1 MSTLEEARA
10 RARRRKSRWNLLLV
24 PAGLVPMGVIW
35 AAAALLA
42 EQAHM
47 HFYPD
52 ESLRDGEGPW
62 VVVAAVAPLFAAI
75 PIGLLVGN
83 FLVHHVARAR
93 AALDREAAAD
103 PTLGYRASQAALCK
117 AAFLASGAALAST
130 TLGVLLPW

>member
-1 MSTLEEARA
+1 MSFIDEARA

-24 PAGLVPMGVIW
+24 PAGLVPVVVLW

-52 ESLRDGEGPW
+52 ESLGDGEGPW

-75 PIGLLVGN
+75 PIGLLLGN
-83 FLVHHVARAR
+83 FLVRQVAQAR
-93 AALDREAAAD
+93 SALHREAAAD
-103 PTLGYRASQAALCK
+103 PTLGYRASQAALRK
-117 AAFLASGAALAST
+117 AALVASAAALAAT